1 MSEQN
6 SSSPPERAE
15 PEGRAR
21 DLGETAAP
29 KARRVGASKKGFAW
43 RPLLRAVHRDVG
55 YTAVGL
61 TFVYAV
67 SGLAVNHIGEW
78 DPNFKNYE
86 VTREVGGPLPDNDE
100 EAARIVL
107 DKLGIK
113 ETPEEVYRAEKDLE
127 VRIGERTLHVNVD
140 TGHVVDQGR
149 KPRFILRVANWL
161 HLNRGKKAWTY
172 AADTYAA
179 ALLFLAFSGL
189 FMLKGSKGIIG
200 RGAVFVLIGIA
211 IPVAYVTFAAR

>member
-1 MSEQN
+1 VSDK
-6 SSSPPERAE
+6 P
-15 PEGRAR
+15 
-21 DLGETAAP
+21 
-29 KARRVGASKKGFAW
+29 RVSDKKKGFVW

-86 VTREVGGPLPDNDE
+86 TTHEVGGPLPDNDE
-100 EAARIVL
+100 AAARIVL
-107 DKLGIK
+107 DKLQIK
-113 ETPEEVYRAEKDLE
+113 EAPEEVYRAEKDLE

-189 FMLKGSKGIIG
+189 FMLKGGKGLLG
-200 RGAVFVLIGIA
+200 RGAVFVLVGIA
-211 IPVAYVTFAAR
+211 IPIAYVTFAGH